1 MKILKSSPPITER
14 QVLEK
19 LRAGLAPS
27 TPEVWDTLKGQPMP
41 ASAPSQPG
49 RRRGVLPSLT
59 CAVLVCAIVLLAF
72 YLHPLS
78 HSSTESMADSG
89 NGGLSSLVVTAYGLT
104 EDNGTK
110 ASPIPMERG
119 VTISLGSYSPLMSS
133 VPGFPFSFSY
143 PGAQM
148 EITVDAGSLCQ
159 WESSQ
164 VTVLGNRIQLN
175 EKGTLYWAPYTQ
187 GAAVSSALLEFQIL
201 KDSRLTGIG
210 WIRISL
216 QEGELASYTAQLL
229 AVISLNEE
237 YGEAQLDSLREQYI
251 RQE

>member
-78 HSSTESMADSG
+78 HSSTESMADKMCIRDSPG
-89 NGGLSSLVVTAYGLT
+89 PSPTSSTAKPMTHPTPVSVWGWLSH
-104 EDNGTK
+104 
-110 ASPIPMERG
+110 RQ
-119 VTISLGSYSPLMSS
+119 
-133 VPGFPFSFSY
+133 VPAEPF
-143 PGAQM
+143 A
-148 EITVDAGSLCQ
+148 
-159 WESSQ
+159 
-164 VTVLGNRIQLN
+164 
-175 EKGTLYWAPYTQ
+175 
-187 GAAVSSALLEFQIL
+187 
-201 KDSRLTGIG
+201 
-210 WIRISL
+210 
-216 QEGELASYTAQLL
+216 
-229 AVISLNEE
+229 
-237 YGEAQLDSLREQYI
+237 
-251 RQE
+251 